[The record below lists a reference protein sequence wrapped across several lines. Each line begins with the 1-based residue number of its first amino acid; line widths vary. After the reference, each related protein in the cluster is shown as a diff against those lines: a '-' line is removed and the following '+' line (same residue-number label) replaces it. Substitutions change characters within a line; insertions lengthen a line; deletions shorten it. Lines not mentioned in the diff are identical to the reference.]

1 MIRITTR
8 KGSISVIGIWNAAP
22 RPAVV
27 TSAASKRDMPVETV
41 ACLMASMP
49 PRAP

>member
-8 KGSISVIGIWNAAP
+8 KGLISVIGIWNAGT

-27 TSAASKRDMPVETV
+27 TSAASKRDCPLRPWL
-41 ACLMASMP
+41 A
-49 PRAP
+49 